1 MNPVLQ
7 IKTKVDDLLLNEL
20 HGVIHCIDCKDYFLK
35 HIGKNQSEQKDLVS
49 NFQSKLLTNL
59 REVVKFVEWQKEY
72 SPSEARDAIDIYG
85 QTTDLVV
92 VIELD
97 KHRADQIAKK
107 FVSRMAM
114 FNNTKVY
121 YISLCYPGTKSMSKT
136 EAVKYFGYCANLAE
150 RMGNVY
156 AGFIIE

>member
-59 REVVKFVEWQKEY
+59 REVVSQ
-72 SPSEARDAIDIYG
+72 S
-85 QTTDLVV
+85 
-92 VIELD
+92 
-97 KHRADQIAKK
+97 
-107 FVSRMAM
+107 
-114 FNNTKVY
+114 
-121 YISLCYPGTKSMSKT
+121 
-136 EAVKYFGYCANLAE
+136 
-150 RMGNVY
+150 
-156 AGFIIE
+156 